1 MRRTAIKV
9 LGEKQ
14 FEAEHPVCGDF
25 KEKIFTFALKRG
37 LLVTQRNELYF
48 QSGGNTEME
57 KYRAIPEGYMTV
69 GEAAKRMGVTVR
81 TLQHYDREGLLS
93 PSALSEGDGDSIQ
106 IRIS

>member
-25 KEKIFTFALKRG
+25 KEKIFTSALKRG

-69 GEAAKRMGVTVR
+69 GEDVYKRQ
-81 TLQHYDREGLLS
+81 LHCFSSLYDGNT
-93 PSALSEGDGDSIQ
+93 
-106 IRIS
+106 